1 MLHHIIHNSITR
13 RLTVVAVTAVFLI
26 YGLYAYFNTPIEA
39 YPDVTNVQI
48 NIIAQMPGLAPEEIE
63 RQVTVPLER
72 VLNGTPGMQ
81 ILRSESLFGLSLIWL
96 TFDDNVDSFQART
109 QVTERLST
117 AEVPDSATVELAPDF
132 TPLGRVYYYRLTSD
146 RHTLHDLRAE
156 QEWTVSRVMRQVP
169 GVADISSLGGYLK
182 EFHVVADP
190 ERLASYGLTLFDLTD
205 ALERSNLNVG
215 GGFLRHGEQELV
227 IRSIGYIDNRQ
238 DILDVVLKSE
248 NGTPVTVEDVA
259 SLVLS
264 STPRRGAVGFNEE
277 MDVVQ
282 GIVFL
287 RRGENPSD
295 VLQGIHKAVDE
306 LNDNILPEGMKL
318 EPIYDRSELVGHT
331 LETVHNNLFHGVLL
345 IIGLVWLFLR
355 SLRASLIVITIIPLS
370 LLTAFAGLH
379 YLGLPANLIS
389 MGAIDFGIL
398 VDGAVVLVENVIS
411 QARKQRPETRKE
423 MLKLVASSALDVAR
437 PTFYAMAI
445 IIAALI
451 PVFTLESVEGR
462 IFRPLALTYSFA
474 LVGAL
479 VFSLTVVPALC
490 AIFLRPKDALSQEF
504 KFVGTIR
511 DIYHITITFVM
522 NQRLMLLGCAS
533 ILLLGGAFT
542 ASQLGTEFL
551 PELDEGDAYVFVE
564 MPPSISLED
573 GQEILLD
580 VRRRLLQF
588 PEVIS
593 AVSEQGR
600 PEDGTDNEGVNMAKV
615 FVKLKTRDAWRP
627 DLTKN
632 QLVDNMRASVINIP
646 GVSFNF
652 SQPIK
657 DTVEETVA
665 GVRGQ
670 VVLKIYGTDLV
681 AMRETL
687 VDAMEVLQNVE
698 GVVDLDL
705 YRDSLVPQL
714 QIQIDR
720 AALAREG
727 IAMADVQQ
735 IIETSLAG
743 QIVTQMWESERP
755 VPIRV
760 RLPFSDRSD
769 PTRIE
774 QLTIPTPS
782 GGTIALKELAKID
795 IEMGRTF
802 IPREQNSRYLA
813 LKFNVD
819 GRDLGSV
826 IQDSI
831 SIVNERVNI
840 PENHLLEWGGEF
852 ENQERAMGRLS
863 LIIPVSLVIIFIL
876 LFAALHC
883 WRSAVAILLSAP
895 FALTGGAFALYLSGI
910 VLSVS
915 AAIGFIALLGQVSL
929 LGLLVL
935 SAIHTQRHQGITLN
949 TAIIEGASIR
959 FRAVLMAALLA
970 AMGLVPMATSTG
982 LGSET
987 QRPFAVVIVG
997 GMITTLLVAIYLL
1010 PVIYS
1015 FIGPRGQPTN

>member
-1 MLHHIIHNSITR
+1 MLHHLINHSIAR
-13 RLTVVAVTAVFLI
+13 RLTVVALTLAFLI
-26 YGLYAYFNTPIEA
+26 YGAWAYFHTPIEA

-48 NIIAQMPGLAPEEIE
+48 NIIAQVPGLAPEEIE

-72 VLNGTPGMQ
+72 ALNGTPGMR

-96 TFDDNVDSFQART
+96 TFEDDIDSFRART
-109 QVTERLST
+109 QVNERLAG
-117 AEVPDSATVELAPDF
+117 AEIPDEADVELAPDF
-132 TPLGRVYYYRLTSD
+132 TPLGRVYYYRLVSD
-146 RHTLHDLRAE
+146 RHTLHEMRAE

-182 EFHVVADP
+182 EFHVEADP
-190 ERLASYGLTLFDLTD
+190 ERLASYGLTLFDLSE

-215 GGFLRHGEQELV
+215 GGFLANGEQELV
-227 IRSIGYIDNRQ
+227 IRSIGYIDQSQ
-238 DILDVVLKSE
+238 DILDVVLKSDH
-248 NGTPVTVEDVA
+248 GTPVTVEDVA
-259 SLVLS
+259 KLVLS
-264 STPRRGAVGFNEE
+264 NTPRRGAVGFNEE

-282 GIVFL
+282 GIIFL
-287 RRGENPSD
+287 GRGENPSV
-295 VLQGIHKAVDE
+295 VLENIHEKVDE
-306 LNDNILPEGMKL
+306 LNDNILPEGMQI

-331 LETVHNNLFHGVLL
+331 LETVHTNLFHGVML

-355 SLRASLIVITIIPLS
+355 SLRASMIVITIIPLS

-379 YLGLPANLIS
+379 YLDLPANLIS

-398 VDGAVVLVENVIS
+398 VDGAVVLVENVMA
-411 QARKQRPETRKE
+411 QARQHRPESRKE

-490 AIFLRPKDALSQEF
+490 AIFLRPEDAAGAEF
-504 KFVGTIR
+504 AFVDKLRSAYQKSIQ
-511 DIYHITITFVM
+511 FVM
-522 NQRLMLLGCAS
+522 SQRLMMLGAAAALLV
-533 ILLLGGAFT
+533 GGALT
-542 ASQLGTEFL
+542 ITQLGSEFL

-564 MPPSISLED
+564 MPPSISLEE
-573 GQEILLD
+573 GQTILLD
-580 VRRRLLQF
+580 VRRRLLDF

-593 AVSEQGR
+593 AVAEQGR

-615 FVKLKTRDAWRP
+615 FVKLKTRDQWRA
-627 DLTKN
+627 DLTKGE
-632 QLVDNMRASVINIP
+632 LVDQMRRAVSPIP

-670 VVLKIYGTDLV
+670 VVLKIYGTDLA
-681 AMRETL
+681 AMREAL
-687 VDAMEVLQNVE
+687 VDSMEVLNDIE

-720 AALAREG
+720 QALAREG
-727 IAMADVQQ
+727 IAMADVQS

-774 QLTIPTPS
+774 QLMVPTPS
-782 GGTIALKELAKID
+782 GGTIALKELADID
-795 IEMGRTF
+795 IELGRTF

-813 LKFNVD
+813 LKFNVE

-826 IQDSI
+826 IQESI
-831 SIVNERVNI
+831 SQVNEHVEL
-840 PENHLLEWGGEF
+840 PEDHIFEWGGEF
-852 ENQERAMGRLS
+852 ENQERAMARLS

-883 WRSAVAILLSAP
+883 WRSAVAILLVAP
-895 FALTGGAFALYLSGI
+895 FALTGGAFALYLSGV

-915 AAIGFIALLGQVSL
+915 AAIGFIALLGQISL

-935 SAIHTQRHQGITLN
+935 SAISSEQERGTPDHK
-949 TAIIEGASIR
+949 AIIQGATNR

-997 GMITTLLVAIYLL
+997 GMITTFLVATYLL
-1010 PVIYS
+1010 PVVYS
-1015 FIGPRGQPTN
+1015 FIGPRGKAES